1 MNTLLLVSVCLVH
14 LCLAKHKSALPQAK
28 VPKIAICGE
37 GLKGLINYQFDR
49 DDEDALIT
57 TAAYLSKNVLKL
69 FTGNVRRP
77 AAQTHIISQV
87 NYLTIDLNNSI
98 SPLET
103 VGEKCFAIRNR
114 NDLPNILCASGLLE
128 RNKWMNAIDASIL
141 CAETGVKSTLPLI
154 PGEET
159 LEEFDEEKPSGL
171 NLFIHD
177 GPMGRPEIYINGK
190 TTSELEE
197 QRKEES
203 LDASKLSAG
212 LDTLDSR
219 WNDAQFLFEAAFDHL
234 FPTFESSTNE
244 PVSVA
249 PIDEEALAEARA
261 EAGMVDDSTPD
272 MGYYKSEHSR

>member
-1 MNTLLLVSVCLVH
+1 MNTLLLVSVFLVH

-28 VPKIAICGE
+28 VPQIAICGE

-69 FTGNVRRP
+69 FTGN
-77 AAQTHIISQV
+77 V

-159 LEEFDEEKPSGL
+159 LAEFDEEKPSGL

-212 LDTLDSR
+212 LDTLD
-219 WNDAQFLFEAAFDHL
+219 AFDHL

-244 PVSVA
+244 PISVA